1 MRDECLA
8 EAAENE
14 QWRRKYLD
22 NLRELERD
30 EQILRGRE
38 QQLRWLVGRLCLA
51 AQGQSPKLDAA
62 LQKLKNAVRKE
73 VDAGELEA
81 MGNEITTSVRE
92 LDVGTSTLS
101 KIDPLSTT
109 QGGTAKTAGASQQ
122 NTAAT
127 TRNARALGADS
138 KSATGE
144 NKFFSDDSAGAS
156 GARAALPGE
165 AILGDERI
173 RAVLARLLTELRS
186 DPRLSEAVTAVD
198 RELSI
203 SMTQEQLPKLIERV
217 GGLLVQ
223 RIQGL
228 ERAREEL
235 QQLLDQMLGQLD
247 GLSRFVAGH
256 DLDETERRASTE
268 TLNTQISGEVSA
280 LGSTLDTGTDLT
292 SIRRQLRQRL
302 DSIGRH
308 LQEYRTREEE
318 RSRQARERTDQMRG
332 RMEELEREARSLHA
346 SLADEKRM
354 SLLDP
359 LTRVPNRLAYEQRM
373 VDELE
378 RWRRFSQPTCIAAC
392 DIDHF
397 KRINDSY
404 GHRAGDKV
412 LQVVAEC
419 LATSVRSTDFV
430 ARYGGEEFVFI
441 LPGSTV
447 EDGLQLLNRIREKV
461 AEIGFHFRGTPVSVT
476 VSCGLT
482 SLRPDDG
489 ADDAFDRADKAMYQ
503 AKDSGRN
510 RVTQL

>member
-1 MRDECLA
+1 MRDECLG

-51 AQGQSPKLDAA
+51 AQGQSPRLDAA
-62 LQKLKNAVRKE
+62 LQKLRNAVRKE
-73 VDAGELEA
+73 VEASELEV
-81 MGNEITTSVRE
+81 MGNEITSSVRE
-92 LDVGTSTLS
+92 LDVGTATLT
-101 KIDPLSTT
+101 KLDP
-109 QGGTAKTAGASQQ
+109 A
-122 NTAAT
+122 TAAT
-127 TRNARALGADS
+127 TRGVKTLTADS
-138 KSATGE
+138 RSATGE
-144 NKFFSDDSAGAS
+144 NRFLAADSTSSS

-186 DPRLSEAVTAVD
+186 DPRLAEAVSMVD
-198 RELSI
+198 RELAI
-203 SMTQEQLPKLIERV
+203 SMTREQLPKLIERV

-235 QQLLDQMLGQLD
+235 QQLLDQMLAQLD
-247 GLSRFVAGH
+247 GLSRFMAGH
-256 DLDETERRASTE
+256 ALDENERRASSE
-268 TLNTQISGEVSA
+268 TLNTQISGEMSA
-280 LGSTLDTGTDLT
+280 LGSTLDTGADLG
-292 SIRRQLRQRL
+292 SIRRQLRLRL

-308 LQEYRTREEE
+308 LQEFRSREEE
-318 RSRQARERTDQMRG
+318 RSRLARERTDQMRG

-419 LATSVRSTDFV
+419 MAASVRSTDFL

-441 LPGSTV
+441 LPGSTA
-447 EDGLQLLNRIREKV
+447 EDALQLLNRIREKV

-476 VSCGLT
+476 VSCGMT

-510 RVTQL
+510 RVAQL

>member
-1 MRDECLA
+1 MGMRDECLA

-73 VDAGELEA
+73 VDASELEV

-92 LDVGTSTLS
+92 MDVGTATLS
-101 KIDPLSTT
+101 RIDPSVGAA
-109 QGGTAKTAGASQQ
+109 GGTTTKAAILQP
-122 NTAAT
+122 NTGAT
-127 TRNARALGADS
+127 TRDAKALPGAA
-138 KSATGE
+138 AT
-144 NKFFSDDSAGAS
+144 
-156 GARAALPGE
+156 ALPGE

-173 RAVLARLLTELRS
+173 RSVLTRLLTELRS
-186 DPRLSEAVTAVD
+186 DPRLAEAVSIVD

-256 DLDETERRASTE
+256 DLDENERRASSE
-268 TLNTQISGEVSA
+268 TLNLQITGEVTA
-280 LGSTLDTGTDLT
+280 LGTTLDTGTDLT
-292 SIRRQLRQRL
+292 SIRRQLRLRL

-308 LQEYRTREEE
+308 LHEFRTREEE

-441 LPGSTV
+441 LPGSTT
-447 EDGLQLLNRIREKV
+447 EDALALLNRIREKV
-461 AEIGFHFRGTPVSVT
+461 SEIGFHFRGTPVSVT
-476 VSCGLT
+476 VSCGMT

-510 RVTQL
+510 RVAHL